1 MKKNTQ
7 MVSILAGLLLCFN
20 VTIFAQSGAKEMFGS
35 IDNTEQYQTFELA
48 HMSPDISTFI
58 NLVALS
64 GLESS
69 LLMLD
74 EHTAFIPTN
83 DAFREM
89 DISEFAYL
97 TNPKNKADLIKFVK
111 YHFLPNKVMKYEFKD
126 SQVIDADGLN
136 DISVAVDE
144 PYDTVYIGGGR
155 IIKEDIETKN
165 GVIHI
170 VDRAIVPSEVVDL
183 GK

>member
-1 MKKNTQ
+1 MKKYTKN
-7 MVSILAGLLLCFN
+7 VSMLTLLLLCIN
-20 VTIFAQSGAKEMFGS
+20 LTVIAQSNAKGMFSS
-35 IDNTEQYQTFELA
+35 IENTEQYQTFELA
-48 HMSPDISTFI
+48 HMSLHISTFI
-58 NLVALS
+58 N
-64 GLESS
+64 LESS

-74 EHTAFIPTN
+74 EHTAFVPTN
-83 DAFREM
+83 EAFKEM
-89 DISEFAYL
+89 EISEFEYL
-97 TNPKNKADLIKFVK
+97 TNPKNKADLVKFVT

-144 PYDTVYIGGGR
+144 PYDSVYIGGGT
-155 IIKEDIETKN
+155 IIKGDIETKN